1 MWVKFIRFGRCPLEL
16 LLPPQLVG
24 HDQNYDIELAGT
36 RGMVA
41 RSTDRQSGSTLEPR
55 DVHEDHSELRN
66 SRCFRKNENC
76 RVLIL
81 IDHDLI

>member
-1 MWVKFIRFGRCPLEL
+1 M

-41 RSTDRQSGSTLEPR
+41 RSTDRQSVLRQSLVMCTKCKLTPTLTAKYTVYYLTVTLFKKSRYKIILPR
-55 DVHEDHSELRN
+55 GGAAEY
-66 SRCFRKNENC
+66 
-76 RVLIL
+76 
-81 IDHDLI
+81 